1 MKKETFIEKEEQVSP
16 KQERDRLDKW
26 PKVGIRLEKI
36 MRSAGR
42 MEDVARLLREDE
54 SYADM
59 YTIEE
64 QVQRAS
70 DRIRASIRDFEKQHQ
85 VKIEIFTPYSPFE
98 DNSSQFI
105 PNIKKPEEMSE

>member
-1 MKKETFIEKEEQVSP
+1 MKKAAYIERKGEISSM
-16 KQERDRLDKW
+16 QERDRLDKW

-42 MEDVARLLREDE
+42 REDVARLLREDE
-54 SYADM
+54 AYADM

-70 DRIRASIRDFEKQHQ
+70 DRIRASIRGFEKQHQ
-85 VKIEIFTPYSPFE
+85 VKIEIFTPFSPFE

-105 PNIKKPEEMSE
+105 PSIKKPEEMSE